1 MQPTKPV
8 LSIERATFPA
18 GDGIRVL
25 LTYPKSTT
33 WNQSHEIVIA
43 DLTYLADG
51 TVHWDVSM
59 AELVTLVGNQNDELG
74 DLIQFGEE
82 NLPGVWIGG
91 EEFHWAA
98 LELEGYQYRSPAVKS
113 VSAAASPLA
122 PR

>member
-1 MQPTKPV
+1 MQSTKPV
-8 LSIERATFPA
+8 LSIERASFPA
-18 GDGIRVL
+18 GDGVRVL

-33 WNQSHEIVIA
+33 WNQSHEIVIG

-51 TVHWDVSM
+51 IVHWDVSM
-59 AELVTLVGNQNDELG
+59 ADLVALVGNQNDELG

-82 NLPGVWIGG
+82 NLPGIWIGG

-98 LELEGYQYRSPAVKS
+98 LELEGYQYRSHAVKS
-113 VSAAASPLA
+113 ASGAANPPA